1 MPARRAPT
9 SRKPESIGRMAA
21 ALTFVLLASCS
32 GPPDQTVR
40 YQQTDFEPG
49 RCFGLDVNYAF
60 IADHSEKSFYGPT
73 RTNIIPFNFANSFDF
88 DLVETN
94 RSRTAY
100 AKVVSA
106 PGNTALR
113 ILFFSADGAL
123 VHQVE
128 FPGGI
133 TECELNKTTVSATE
147 FVRIPWPGVDRR
159 ITVRFSSL
167 ENRTQVETNVEI
179 FSRFNPFNE
188 KPEYRQHRAVFSR
201 FS

>member
-1 MPARRAPT
+1 MPARCEPA
-9 SRKPESIGRMAA
+9 SRKSESIRRTAA
-21 ALTFVLLASCS
+21 VLMFVSLASCS

-40 YQQTDFEPG
+40 HQQTNFEPG
-49 RCFGLDVNYAF
+49 KCFGLDVNYSF

-73 RTNIIPFNFANSFDF
+73 RISIPFNFANSFDF
-88 DLVETN
+88 DLLETN

-106 PGNTALR
+106 SGNTVLR

-133 TECELNKTTVSATE
+133 TECELHKTTVSVTE
-147 FVRIPWPGVDRR
+147 FVKIPWPGVDRR
-159 ITVRFSSL
+159 ITVSFSGL
-167 ENRTQVETNVEI
+167 EKKTQLETNVEI
-179 FSRFNPFNE
+179 ISRFNPFNE
-188 KPEYRQHRAVFSR
+188 KSGYRQHRAEFSR
-201 FS
+201 YE

>member
-1 MPARRAPT
+1 MPVRCAPA
-9 SRKPESIGRMAA
+9 SRKLDSIGRMPAV
-21 ALTFVLLASCS
+21 LMFVSLVSCS
-32 GPPDQTVR
+32 GPPDQSVR
-40 YQQTDFEPG
+40 HQQTIFEPG
-49 RCFGLDVNYAF
+49 KCFGLDVNYSF

-73 RTNIIPFNFANSFDF
+73 RINIPFNFANSFDF

-100 AKVVSA
+100 AKAVSA

-133 TECELNKTTVSATE
+133 TECELNKTTVSVTE
-147 FVRIPWPGVDRR
+147 FVKIPWPGVDRR
-159 ITVRFSSL
+159 ITVSFSSL
-167 ENRTQVETNVEI
+167 EKKTQLETNVEI
-179 FSRFNPFNE
+179 ISRFNPFNE
-188 KPEYRQHRAVFSR
+188 KPGYRQHRAVYSR
-201 FS
+201 HE